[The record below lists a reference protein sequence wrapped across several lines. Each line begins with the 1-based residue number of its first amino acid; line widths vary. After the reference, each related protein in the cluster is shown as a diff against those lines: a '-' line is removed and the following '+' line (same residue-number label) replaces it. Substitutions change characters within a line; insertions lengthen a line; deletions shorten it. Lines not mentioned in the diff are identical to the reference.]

1 MFEHT
6 LIILH
11 ARWNIGPPSKH
22 THNTRLQKR
31 MENEEIAQLDAQ
43 HQKELDSLK
52 NKVAKLASLLE

>member
-1 MFEHT
+1 
-6 LIILH
+6 
-11 ARWNIGPPSKH
+11 
-22 THNTRLQKR
+22 